1 MILYFLQYKCYCR
14 KERWLVCLSMSD
26 YTDYLRELYYT
37 PGKPGAYAG
46 PEKLYQAVKKE
57 GKFKIGRLKIRQFL
71 NNEDS
76 YSLYKPI
83 RKTFPRSK
91 VIVDTIDSMWDG
103 DLADVSNIAKHNDG
117 YKFLLVLIDIFSR
130 YLFIIPIKNKHHQSI
145 ADGLK
150 SVFQRGRKPN
160 TLRTDKGSEFKNR
173 WVQTFLKK
181 EQINVIY
188 TQNETKANYAERV
201 IRTMKNLMYRYF
213 MKNRTY
219 RFVNVL
225 QDLVKSY
232 NNRPHRSLGGNAP
245 TNVNQQ
251 NADEIRLAAYLSLKT
266 KAELTKKDHI
276 QPKDSGKRKLQKR
289 VKPFFKLK
297 IGDNVR
303 ISQLKHPFQR
313 DYQQKWSEE
322 FFKVNERYKRG
333 QIPVYKLKDLADD
346 PIAGTFYE
354 SELQKVVKS
363 EDVSY
368 RVEKIL
374 RRRRRGAIKELFVKW
389 EGWPK
394 KFNSWIP
401 ESSLE
406 KQ

>member
-1 MILYFLQYKCYCR
+1 
-14 KERWLVCLSMSD
+14 MSNH
-26 YTDYLRELYYT
+26 TDYLRELYYT

-46 PEKLYQAVKKE
+46 PENFYQAVKQE
-57 GKFKIGRLKIRQFL
+57 GKYKIGRQRIRQFL

-91 VIVDTIDSMWDG
+91 VIVNTIDSMWDG
-103 DLADVSNIAKHNDG
+103 DLADVSNIASHNDG

-130 YLFIIPIKNKHHQSI
+130 YLFIVPLKNKHHQNI
-145 ADGLK
+145 VDGLK
-150 SVFQRGRKPN
+150 LVFQKRRKPN

-173 WVQTFLKK
+173 WVKAFLKK
-181 EQINVIY
+181 EGIHAIY

-213 MKNRTY
+213 MKNRIY
-219 RFVNVL
+219 RFINIL

-232 NNRPHRSLGGNAP
+232 NKRPHRSLGGNAP
-245 TNVNQQ
+245 ANVNKE
-251 NADEIRLAAYLSLKT
+251 NADEIRLESYLSGKT
-266 KAELTKKDHI
+266 KLDVNQSKTLGRSKEKK
-276 QPKDSGKRKLQKR
+276 RA
-289 VKPFFKLK
+289 KPFFKFK
-297 IGDNVR
+297 IGDDVR
-303 ISQLKHPFQR
+303 LSQLKHPFQR
-313 DYQQKWSEE
+313 DYQQKWTEE

-333 QIPVYKLKDLADD
+333 QIPVYKLKDLAGD
-346 PIAGTFYE
+346 PIEGTFYE
-354 SELQKVVKS
+354 SELQKVIKS

-374 RRRRRGAIKELFVKW
+374 KRRRHGKTQEVYVKW

>member
-1 MILYFLQYKCYCR
+1 
-14 KERWLVCLSMSD
+14 MSNH
-26 YTDYLRELYYT
+26 TDYLRELYYT

-46 PEKLYQAVKKE
+46 PEKLYQAVKQE
-57 GKFKIGRLKIRQFL
+57 GKYKIGRQRIRQFL

-76 YSLYKPI
+76 YSLYKPN

-91 VIVDTIDSMWDG
+91 VIVNTIDSMRDG
-103 DLADVSNIAKHNDG
+103 DLADVSNIASHNDG

-130 YLFIIPIKNKHHQSI
+130 YLFIVPLKNKHHQNI
-145 ADGLK
+145 VDGLK
-150 SVFQRGRKPN
+150 LVFQKRRKPN

-173 WVQTFLKK
+173 WVKAYLKK
-181 EQINVIY
+181 EGIHAIY

-201 IRTMKNLMYRYF
+201 IRTMKNLMYSYF

-219 RFVNVL
+219 RFINIL

-232 NNRPHRSLGGNAP
+232 NKRPHRSLGGNAP
-245 TNVNQQ
+245 ANVNKE
-251 NADEIRLAAYLSLKT
+251 NADEIRLESYLSGKT
-266 KAELTKKDHI
+266 KLDVNQSKTLGRSKEKK
-276 QPKDSGKRKLQKR
+276 RA
-289 VKPFFKLK
+289 KPFFKFK
-297 IGDNVR
+297 IGDDVR
-303 ISQLKHPFQR
+303 LSQLKHPFQR
-313 DYQQKWSEE
+313 DYQQKWTEE
-322 FFKVNERYKRG
+322 FLKANERYKRG
-333 QIPVYKLKDLADD
+333 QIPVYKLKDLAGD
-346 PIAGTFYE
+346 PIEGTFYE
-354 SELQKVVKS
+354 SELQKVIKS

-374 RRRRRGAIKELFVKW
+374 KRRRHGKTQEVYVKW